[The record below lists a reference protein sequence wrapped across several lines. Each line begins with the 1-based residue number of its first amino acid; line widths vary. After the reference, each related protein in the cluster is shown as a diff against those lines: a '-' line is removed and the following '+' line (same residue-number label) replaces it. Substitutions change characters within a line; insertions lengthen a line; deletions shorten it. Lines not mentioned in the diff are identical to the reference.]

1 MNEKDLIAKLN
12 NGKHLSPD
20 KEWLTSNRELFLT
33 QIANSGAE
41 KLSMWQIFSINLRCF
56 AKASSQPVF
65 ASLLFLFILIASSVF
80 SHKIFSEA
88 KPNDTLYV
96 ARVISEK
103 AKLNTVLDNT
113 QRDKMAAKFAARHA
127 EDISALLANPEF
139 NTEENKEKVDKLS
152 DDFNK
157 EIETVKNKIAKLNS
171 DEEKNRVVA
180 DDDEG
185 EDNKEEEEGNSEIAS
200 TTSEEEVITI
210 ASDKLVADKGIEL
223 DIKEE
228 TEEDSLVTLEGD
240 TALETIITNEVLE
253 DDHNNISQGSSTEEI
268 AGALLEEVENGKN
281 IDEKLIEEVKTLFKA
296 QKYSEAIEKLYQ
308 INNMLK

>member
-113 QRDKMAAKFAARHA
+113 QRDKMAAKFATRHA

-171 DEEKNRVVA
+171 DEEKNRVA
-180 DDDEG
+180 AENN
-185 EDNKEEEEGNSEIAS
+185 ESENNKEEEGGNGEAVS

-228 TEEDSLVTLEGD
+228 TEEDSFVTLENPLS
-240 TALETIITNEVLE
+240 LENNSASEVADKDE
-253 DDHNNISQGSSTEEI
+253 SVSQGSSTEEI

>member
-65 ASLLFLFILIASSVF
+65 ASLLFLFILIVSSVF

-228 TEEDSLVTLEGD
+228 TEEDSLVTLENPLS
-240 TALETIITNEVLE
+240 LENNSASEVADKDE
-253 DDHNNISQGSSTEEI
+253 SVSQGSSTEEI

>member
-113 QRDKMAAKFAARHA
+113 QRDKMAAKFATRHA

-171 DEEKNRVVA
+171 DEEKNRVA
-180 DDDEG
+180 AENN
-185 EDNKEEEEGNSEIAS
+185 ESENNKEEEGDNGEAVS

-228 TEEDSLVTLEGD
+228 TEEDSFVTLENPLS
-240 TALETIITNEVLE
+240 LENNSASEVADKDE
-253 DDHNNISQGSSTEEI
+253 SVSQGSSTEEI